1 MTEKTRQGL
10 IQIYTGEGKGKTT
23 AALGLAMR
31 AAGCGLKVCV
41 IQFCKGE
48 YCCEHDFIAR
58 YPAFEFIQPGSGDI
72 FTSPENQLKE
82 EALKTL
88 ALAEEKMLQGGYDLL
103 ILDEINIAIHRGFIT
118 LEQVL
123 TLLKKKPDFLE
134 LVLTGRYA
142 PEALI
147 QQADLVTEMKLI
159 KHPFGRG
166 IPARKGI
173 EY

>member
-1 MTEKTRQGL
+1 MTEETRPGL

-31 AAGCGLKVCV
+31 AAGCGLKVCI

-48 YCCEHDFIAR
+48 LCCEHDFIAR

-72 FTSPENQLKE
+72 FTSPEEQLKD

-103 ILDEINIAIHRGFIT
+103 VLDEINIAIHRGFIT
-118 LEQVL
+118 QEQVL
-123 TLLKKKPDFLE
+123 ALLKKKPPSLE

-142 PEALI
+142 PEALVRE
-147 QQADLVTEMKLI
+147 ADLVTEMRLI
-159 KHPFGRG
+159 KHPFESG